1 MTRRLKISVTVSA
14 EAYFNMKAI
23 AKRSK
28 MVPSRVVDALLLEAK
43 DATLELSTNVTVRR
57 KKS

>member
-1 MTRRLKISVTVSA
+1 MRRVKISVSVSV

-28 MVPSRVVDALLLEAK
+28 ITPSRVVDALLLEAK
-43 DATLELSTNVTVRR
+43 DATLEVSTRVVVRR
-57 KKS
+57 KRS